1 MTTTVVTESA
11 VITDDKG
18 IVSPT
23 QDVIPAELRTA
34 WNEAIHE
41 VALAEKQ
48 AEKAVRR
55 MQVGRVHVARVL
67 VQVAEIPALC
77 FKSGKMNG
85 SAIGNALGIHK
96 TQVSHYF
103 KGIRLFDKMVAD
115 GLATRD
121 EVPNE
126 AEIEAIN
133 THWHELANK
142 ARQARLGKNV
152 TELPKVEAPK
162 PVDSTKSDTTEGEV
176 SPAVVVP
183 EVTAPSADDVFAKLH
198 ELSKVIGLLESSGV
212 KVSRADADKFFDAM
226 GELSAQLEAV
236 VVD

>member
-11 VITDDKG
+11 VVTDDKG

-55 MQVGRVHVARVL
+55 MQVGRVYVARVL
-67 VQVAEIPALC
+67 VQISAIPALC
-77 FKSGKMNG
+77 KKNG
-85 SAIGNALGIHK
+85 SMNQSALADALGIHK

-103 KGIRLFDKMVAD
+103 KGIRLFDKMVTD
-115 GLATRD
+115 GLATR
-121 EVPNE
+121 EEAPTE
-126 AEIEAIN
+126 AEVEAIN

-152 TELPKVEAPK
+152 TELPKAEAPK
-162 PVDSTKSDTTEGEV
+162 PVDSTKPDTEGEV
-176 SPAVVVP
+176 SPAQP
-183 EVTAPSADDVFAKLH
+183 ELEVTAPSADDIFAKVH
-198 ELSKVIGLLESSGV
+198 ELSKVIGLLESAGV

-226 GELSAQLEAV
+226 GELSAQLEGIVA
-236 VVD
+236 D